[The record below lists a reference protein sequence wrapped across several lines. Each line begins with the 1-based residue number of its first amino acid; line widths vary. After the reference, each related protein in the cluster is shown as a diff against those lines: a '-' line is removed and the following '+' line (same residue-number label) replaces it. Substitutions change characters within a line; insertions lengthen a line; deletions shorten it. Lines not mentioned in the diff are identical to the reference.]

1 MAAPPLKECAM
12 QKDYFHDSDVHVPK
26 RRRFSFR
33 IAPLPADKPWINI
46 VLFLATLWA
55 TWLTWGVWYSL
66 SVIAILLA
74 HEMGHYLMC
83 RRYRIPATLPFFI
96 PFPLLN
102 PFGTLGAMI
111 QIRGLM
117 PNRRALFDVGA
128 AGPIAGLLVTL
139 PVIFLGVR
147 LSQIVPVQQIN
158 ENAITLGESLA
169 FKFISRLAIG
179 SLPEDYEVMLHPLAY
194 AGWVGLFVTSL
205 NLLPIGQL
213 DGGHIFYS
221 LFGRRGFRLMPLF
234 LVAFGILTIIY
245 YGWGLLFILLLLLGR
260 RHPPPIDDFTPLDL
274 KRKILAYI
282 IFFIFVTSFTPMPF
296 IF

>member
-1 MAAPPLKECAM
+1 MMKESYM
-12 QKDYFHDSDVHVPK
+12 QEDYFYDADVPVAK

-33 IAPLPADKPWINI
+33 ISPLPADKPWVNI
-46 VLFLATLWA
+46 ILFFLTIWA
-55 TWLTWGVWYSL
+55 TWLTWGIWYSL
-66 SVIAILLA
+66 PVIAILLA

-83 RRYRIPATLPFFI
+83 RRYGIPATLPFFI

-117 PNRRALFDVGA
+117 PNRRALFDIGA
-128 AGPIAGLLVTL
+128 AGPIAGLIVTL
-139 PVIFLGVR
+139 PVIYFGVKF
-147 LSQIVPVQQIN
+147 SQISHVQEIN

-169 FKFISRLAIG
+169 FKFISWLAVG
-179 SLPEDYEVMLHPLAY
+179 KLPDDYEVMLHPMAY

-234 LVAFGILTIIY
+234 LVAFGVLTIIY
-245 YGWGLLFILLLLLGR
+245 YGWALLFILLLLLGR
-260 RHPPPIDDFTPLDL
+260 RHPPPIDDYTPLDL